1 VPTWAVNT
9 TPTSKSAPHGVAIT
23 PKNGATGVARTIRPE
38 VTFDTDLKSGTVN
51 SQNVKLQVYNPKKK
65 VRTSEL

>member
-1 VPTWAVNT
+1 
-9 TPTSKSAPHGVAIT
+9 VAIT

-38 VTFDTDLKSGTVN
+38 VTFDTDLKSGTVT

-65 VRTSEL
+65 VLTSVL